1 MAVTKPLLVVV
12 ASCISLGLAGCGTT
26 SVAHVTAGQVSAV
39 PSTSTSQPAATTPTT
54 KAPAT
59 TTTSG
64 PAPPTAGV
72 PPGWKPVT
80 YQSVHF
86 AVPADW
92 PVYDLA
98 ADPNHCVRLDVH
110 AVYLGHVGPH
120 PACPATAVGKT
131 DAVHVEPFDSQSRAQ
146 VVLGPTPTTVAGQP
160 ALTDPSSSTTR
171 SIVVALE
178 RSAVLVTLS
187 YNSSPALDQ
196 QILATFQANQ

>member
-12 ASCISLGLAGCGTT
+12 GGCIALGLGGCGTT

-39 PSTSTSQPAATTPTT
+39 PSTSTSLPAATTSTT
-54 KAPAT
+54 TAPAT

-64 PAPPTAGV
+64 PAPSTAAV
-72 PPGWKPVT
+72 PPGWKPVN

-98 ADPNHCVRLDVH
+98 ADPNRCVRLDVH

-187 YNSSPALDQ
+187 YTSSPALDQ

>member
-1 MAVTKPLLVVV
+1 MAVTRPLLVAVGG
-12 ASCISLGLAGCGTT
+12 CIALGLAGCGTT
-26 SVAHVTAGQVSAV
+26 SVAHVNAGQVSAV
-39 PSTSTSQPAATTPTT
+39 PSSSTSQPAPTT
-54 KAPAT
+54 STTRAPAT
-59 TTTSG
+59 TTTAG
-64 PAPPTAGV
+64 PTATTTPV
-72 PPGWKPVT
+72 SPGWKPVT

-98 ADPNHCVRLDVH
+98 ADPTRCVTLNVH

-120 PACPATAVGKT
+120 PNCPATAVGKT
-131 DAVHVEPFDSQSRAQ
+131 DAVHVEPYDAVSRAQ

-160 ALTDPSSSTTR
+160 ALTDPSSATTR

-196 QILATFQANQ
+196 QILATFQANS

>member
-12 ASCISLGLAGCGTT
+12 GGCIALGLAGCGTT
-26 SVAHVTAGQVSAV
+26 SVAHVTAGQVSSV
-39 PSTSTSQPAATTPTT
+39 PSSSTSQPAPSTSTTG
-54 KAPAT
+54 APAT
-59 TTTSG
+59 TTTTG
-64 PAPPTAGV
+64 PTASV
-72 PPGWKPVT
+72 PPGWKAVT

-98 ADPNHCVRLDVH
+98 ADPNRCVRLDVH

-120 PACPATAVGKT
+120 PDCPASAIGKT
-131 DAVHVEPFDSQSRAQ
+131 DAVHVEPFDAVSRAQ

-160 ALTDPSSSTTR
+160 ALTDPSSDTTR

>member
-1 MAVTKPLLVVV
+1 MAVTRPLLVVV
-12 ASCISLGLAGCGTT
+12 GGCIALGLAGCGTT

-39 PSTSTSQPAATTPTT
+39 PSSSTSQPAPTT
-54 KAPAT
+54 STTAAPVT
-59 TTTSG
+59 TTTAGATAST
-64 PAPPTAGV
+64 APV

-92 PVYDLA
+92 PVYDLV
-98 ADPNHCVRLDVH
+98 ADPNRCVRLDVH

-120 PACPATAVGKT
+120 PACPAAAIGKT
-131 DAVHVEPFDSQSRAQ
+131 DAVHVEPFDAVSRAQ

-160 ALTDPSSSTTR
+160 ALTDPSSDTTR

-187 YNSSPALDQ
+187 YSSSPALDQ

>member
-1 MAVTKPLLVVV
+1 MAVTRPLLAVVGG
-12 ASCISLGLAGCGTT
+12 CIAFGLAGCGTT

-39 PSTSTSQPAATTPTT
+39 PSTSTSQPAATSTT
-54 KAPAT
+54 QAPAT
-59 TTTSG
+59 TTTAG
-64 PAPPTAGV
+64 PTPSTAPV

-86 AVPADW
+86 AVPAAW

-98 ADPNHCVRLDVH
+98 ADPNRCVRLDIH

-160 ALTDPSSSTTR
+160 ALTDPSSATTR
-171 SIVVALE
+171 SIVVALQ